1 VDVKLGDENFALARS
16 NAVATQNRS
25 HGRTAPKKPLSLAGR
40 FTSDDGHVI
49 AHYVDL
55 LEPCKRATIRL
66 QVHVKLTGKGDK
78 PVKGAIW
85 QVLHFF
91 EDIMTSFEN
100 ARNVTGLMLEPV
112 QRTRHLFIS

>member
-1 VDVKLGDENFALARS
+1 MDVELECENFALARS
-16 NAVATQNRS
+16 NAVETQNRS
-25 HGRTAPKKPLSLAGR
+25 HGRTAPEKPLSLAGR
-40 FTSDDGHVI
+40 SPSDDGHVL
-49 AHYVDL
+49 ALFVDL

-66 QVHVKLTGKGDK
+66 QVHAKLTGKGDK
-78 PVKGAIW
+78 PVKDAIW

>member
-1 VDVKLGDENFALARS
+1 VDVELEGENFALARS
-16 NAVATQNRS
+16 SAVETQNRS

-49 AHYVDL
+49 ARYVNL
-55 LEPCKRATIRL
+55 LEQCKRATIRF
-66 QVHVKLTGKGDK
+66 QVHVKLAGKGDK

-85 QVLHFF
+85 QVLHSF

-100 ARNVTGLMLEPV
+100 ARSVTGLMLGPV